1 MRYIVVPAEMLI
13 DITQNTLDEM
23 HLVFR
28 YSVDGTEVIMKVA
41 NYELLFP
48 SAMTLPLTE
57 EDETPEVVYPY
68 PTYEGEELQKLLSSD
83 KWTNKEEQL

>member
-1 MRYIVVPAEMLI
+1 MKYIVVPAEVLI
-13 DITQNTLDEM
+13 DITQDTLDEM
-23 HLVFR
+23 HLAFR

-68 PTYEGEELQKLLSSD
+68 PTYECNALEELLNSD

>member
-1 MRYIVVPAEMLI
+1 
-13 DITQNTLDEM
+13 
-23 HLVFR
+23 
-28 YSVDGTEVIMKVA
+28 MKVA

-48 SAMTLPLTE
+48 LAMTLPLTE

>member
-1 MRYIVVPAEMLI
+1 MKYIVVPAEMLI

-48 SAMTLPLTE
+48 
-57 EDETPEVVYPY
+57 
-68 PTYEGEELQKLLSSD
+68 
-83 KWTNKEEQL
+83 

>member
-1 MRYIVVPAEMLI
+1 MKYIVVPAEVLI
-13 DITQNTLDEM
+13 NITQDTLDEM

-28 YSVDGTEVIMKVA
+28 YSVDGTEVFMKVSYFVLVLA
-41 NYELLFP
+41 
-48 SAMTLPLTE
+48 SAMTFPLTVLV
-57 EDETPEVVYPY
+57 ETPEVVYPY